1 VGRCLVAYDRRCP
14 ETLHRAF
21 ANCAGVGSIQ
31 SITVNA
37 AGTFAYLATGN
48 GGYVLTL
55 SIDPTSGA
63 LTQVTGGSCG
73 AHSGV
78 PGVNY
83 IKINSAGTYAYMAN
97 GWVLNVSV
105 CSINPSSGGLTDV
118 PGSPFGVGARPV
130 GIGVVQH

>member
-21 ANCAGVGSIQ
+21 ANSAGVGSIQ

-48 GGYVLTL
+48 GGYVLTF

-73 AHSGV
+73 AHSGA